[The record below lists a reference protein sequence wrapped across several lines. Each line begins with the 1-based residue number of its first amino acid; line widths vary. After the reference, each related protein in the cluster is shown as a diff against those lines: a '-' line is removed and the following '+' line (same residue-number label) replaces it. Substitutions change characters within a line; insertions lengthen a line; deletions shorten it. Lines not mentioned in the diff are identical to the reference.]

1 MLSYYFS
8 PDFSQSE
15 LSREIKDF
23 LLDRDISAWEEG
35 VQSKRLIFIREDHQ
49 VLEDFNKEVDLVFKY
64 PAANVGLFESMS
76 EIIFFEISSNLDE
89 IFFIIES
96 ELELSRFSSEAA
108 LLKEFDS
115 KDVRTIFNGTPAI
128 IEDNLVDA
136 IDKFFE

>member
-23 LLDRDISAWEEG
+23 LLDHDISTWEEG

-76 EIIFFEISSNLDE
+76 DIVFFEISNAPATTP
-89 IFFIIES
+89 IA
-96 ELELSRFSSEAA
+96 LSS
-108 LLKEFDS
+108 DS
-115 KDVRTIFNGTPAI
+115 KTPPPFASPI
-128 IEDNLVDA
+128 TA
-136 IDKFFE
+136 A

>member
-115 KDVRTIFNGTPAI
+115 KDVIR
-128 IEDNLVDA
+128 
-136 IDKFFE
+136 K